1 MGLMTFDLSD
11 YTAAPEHSI
20 LTLTYLG
27 YAGADK
33 TATATDK
40 VKVGRVDTSRCTG
53 TAPCDTNN
61 ATWANRPDF
70 EVTDTTKTA
79 TSHAFAYGSKKYSD
93 GMTVESGN
101 AKKVLLDVTDIIKAE
116 FAKFSA
122 GATEKKITLA
132 PGRAQQVRHAFRQ
145 QGSHLADRRHRGHA
159 ADLVRHQEAEGI
171 HAEHRR
177 PDQGQVPEGRG
188 VRQGRTRG
196 QGHQHG

>member
-1 MGLMTFDLSD
+1 MSQTQDGSD
-11 YTAAPEHSI
+11 DVRPVRLHRAPEHSI

-40 VKVGRVDTSRCTG
+40 VKVVAVDTSRCTG

-101 AKKVLLDVTDIIKAE
+101 AKKVLLDVTDIIKQSSPS
-116 FAKFSA
+116 SA
-122 GATEKKITLA
+122 PA
-132 PGRAQQVRHAFRQ
+132 PP
-145 QGSHLADRRHRGHA
+145 RRRSRWPWASSTSPTCVSA
-159 ADLVRHQEAEGI
+159 ARKSP
-171 HAEHRR
+171 R
-177 PDQGQVPEGRG
+177 
-188 VRQGRTRG
+188 
-196 QGHQHG
+196 

>member
-1 MGLMTFDLSD
+1 MAPKLTVSVSTKDDLKPSADTTLQAWASEKNEKKNTAAYVGALQPEGDYGDFGEKFKSTDVHDVTDAKMGLMTFDLSD

-20 LTLTYLG
+20 LTLTYLLRR
-27 YAGADK
+27 ADR

-40 VKVGRVDTSRCTG
+40 VKVVAVDTSRCTG

-101 AKKVLLDVTDIIKAE
+101 A
-116 FAKFSA
+116 
-122 GATEKKITLA
+122 
-132 PGRAQQVRHAFRQ
+132 
-145 QGSHLADRRHRGHA
+145 RRFCS
-159 ADLVRHQEAEGI
+159 
-171 HAEHRR
+171 
-177 PDQGQVPEGRG
+177 
-188 VRQGRTRG
+188 T
-196 QGHQHG
+196 